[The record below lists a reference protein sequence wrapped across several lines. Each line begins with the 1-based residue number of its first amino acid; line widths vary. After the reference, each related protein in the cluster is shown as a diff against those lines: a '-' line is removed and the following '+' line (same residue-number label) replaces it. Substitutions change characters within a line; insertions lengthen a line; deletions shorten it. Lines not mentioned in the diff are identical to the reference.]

1 MISTRTYPKTKSEL
15 IQAIKKVQLDKFT
28 IVEPFEDKKSLD
40 KILRDYRRN
49 KGDVSVIVLR
59 SK

>member
-15 IQAIKKVQLDKFT
+15 IKAIQKVHLDKFT
-28 IVEPFEDKKSLD
+28 IVEPIEDMKSLD
-40 KILRDYRRN
+40 KVLRDYKRN
-49 KGDVSVIVLR
+49 KGDVSIIVLR

>member
-15 IQAIKKVQLDKFT
+15 IQAIQKVHLDKFT
-28 IVEPFEDKKSLD
+28 IIEPFEDKKSLD
-40 KILRDYRRN
+40 KILRDYKRS

>member
-15 IQAIKKVQLDKFT
+15 IQAIQKVQLDKFT
-28 IVEPFEDKKSLD
+28 IIEPIEDKKSLD
-40 KILRDYRRN
+40 KILRDYQRN

>member
-15 IQAIKKVQLDKFT
+15 IQAIQKVQLDQFT

-40 KILRDYRRN
+40 KILRDYKRS

>member
-15 IQAIKKVQLDKFT
+15 IQAIQKVQLDKFT
-28 IVEPFEDKKSLD
+28 IVEPYADKKSLD
-40 KILRDYRRN
+40 SILREYQRT

>member
-15 IQAIKKVQLDKFT
+15 IRAIQKVQLDKFT
-28 IVEPFEDKKSLD
+28 IVEPLEDQKSLD
-40 KILRDYRRN
+40 KVLRDYQRN
-49 KGDVSVIVLR
+49 KGDVSIIVLR

>member
-15 IQAIKKVQLDKFT
+15 IQAIQKLHLDKFT
-28 IVEPFEDKKSLD
+28 IVEPFEDKKTLD
-40 KILRDYRRN
+40 NILRDYQRN
-49 KGDVSVIVLR
+49 KGDVCVIVLR

>member
-15 IQAIKKVQLDKFT
+15 IGAIQKVHLDKFT
-28 IVEPFEDKKSLD
+28 IVETFEDRKSLD
-40 KILRDYRRN
+40 KVLREYQRN
-49 KGDVSVIVLR
+49 KGNVSVIVLR

>member
-15 IQAIKKVQLDKFT
+15 IQAIQKDQLDKFT

>member
-15 IQAIKKVQLDKFT
+15 IRAIQKVHLEKFT
-28 IVEPFEDKKSLD
+28 IIEPFEDKKSLNN
-40 KILRDYRRN
+40 IFRDYQRH

>member
-15 IQAIKKVQLDKFT
+15 IQAIQKVQLDKFT
-28 IVEPFEDKKSLD
+28 IIEPIEDKKSLD
-40 KILRDYRRN
+40 DVLRVYKRN

>member
-15 IQAIKKVQLDKFT
+15 MHAIQKLHLDKFT
-28 IVEPFEDKKSLD
+28 IVEPLEDQKSLD
-40 KILRDYRRN
+40 KVLRDYHRN

>member
-15 IQAIKKVQLDKFT
+15 IQAIKKVRLDKFT
-28 IVEPFEDKKSLD
+28 IVEAFEDKKSLD
-40 KILRDYRRN
+40 KILRDYQRN